1 MEAVPS
7 NPAIP
12 AITQTPNQTPVV
24 NVADIAEQ
32 VSRLLFR
39 QLTVERER
47 RGMSQWY

>member
-1 MEAVPS
+1 MPS
-7 NPAIP
+7 NAAIP
-12 AITQTPNQTPVV
+12 AIAQTANQTPVV

-47 RGMSQWY
+47 RGISQWH